1 MKLFTI
7 NEPGKEILNND
18 HVILSLKSNGK
29 YTIEVDSNCIKVTQ
43 KGVKNMLIKGLSGT
57 KTYPFSSLTSIQ
69 FKEPGFTTGYLQFI
83 LMGSVE
89 NKHGVS
95 GAVND
100 ENTILFVKKELPLM
114 LELKEYIE
122 FKINTKA
129 ADNNVDNRAYSE
141 ADEILKYKKLLDA
154 GILTQEEFDAKKK
167 QLLGL

>member
-1 MKLFTI
+1 MKLFTN
-7 NEPGKEILNND
+7 NEPGKEILGD
-18 HVILSLKSNGK
+18 EHVILSLKSNGK
-29 YTIEVDSNCIKVTQ
+29 YTIEVDSSCIKITQ
-43 KGVKNMLIKGLSGT
+43 KGFKNMLTKGLSGT

-89 NKHGVS
+89 NKRGVS

-100 ENTILFVKKELPLM
+100 ENTILFIKKELPLI

-122 FKINTKA
+122 FKINNKTTGSNIA
-129 ADNNVDNRAYSE
+129 SSALTE
-141 ADEILKYKKLLDA
+141 ADEILKYKKLLDQ

-167 QLLGL
+167 QLLNL

>member
-1 MKLFTI
+1 MKLFT
-7 NEPGKEILNND
+7 NSVPGKEILGNEC
-18 HVILSLKSNGK
+18 VILSLKSNGK
-29 YTIEVDSNCIKVTQ
+29 YTIEVDSNCVKITQ
-43 KGVKNMLIKGLSGT
+43 KGVKNMLNKGLSGT

-69 FKEPGFTTGYLQFI
+69 FKEPGFTTGYLQFV

-95 GAVND
+95 GAIKD
-100 ENTILFVKKELPLM
+100 ENTILFTKKELPLI

-122 FKINTKA
+122 FKINNKVIS
-129 ADNNVDNRAYSE
+129 NNIVSSTLTE
-141 ADEILKYKKLLDA
+141 VDEILKYKKLLDQ